1 MMSYSQEKDLM
12 LTDLMNQGYI
22 LNGQNGQDI
31 MNNDQGNLQQMIP
44 LITMQKLMNN
54 NSENSIDIADNK
66 KQKATPFLVSA
77 PISSRLILRW
87 ALLTRSAGVLSS
99 WMFTWSGKERR
110 FPISRENISNDPTV
124 RICCW
129 CEKEVEEYLEP
140 GKPAR
145 KWRSEGQGC
154 KIS

>member
-1 MMSYSQEKDLM
+1 MSYSQEKDLM

-77 PISSRLILRW
+77 PISSRLILR
-87 ALLTRSAGVLSS
+87 
-99 WMFTWSGKERR
+99 
-110 FPISRENISNDPTV
+110 
-124 RICCW
+124 
-129 CEKEVEEYLEP
+129 
-140 GKPAR
+140 
-145 KWRSEGQGC
+145 
-154 KIS
+154 